1 MPIFVPDIQNVHN
14 MQQITQLTDFL
25 PTTKKELELRGW
37 DEVDIILFSGD
48 AYVDHPSFGSAV
60 IGRMLEAEGLRVAL
74 IPQPNWQDDLRD
86 FRKLGSPRLFF
97 AVTAGNMDSMVNH
110 YTANKR
116 LRSDDAYS
124 PDGRAHMRPD
134 YATITYCNILKKLYP
149 DVPIVIG
156 GIEASLRRVTHYDY
170 WSDKLMPSILV
181 DSKADFL
188 VYGMGEKPLRELI
201 RQLREGKKIG
211 EITDIPQT
219 SYIATEI
226 PEVENLQTIE
236 LVSHEECLKD
246 KKKYASNFRYVEE
259 ESNRMQGA
267 RLVQKVGRKHIIIDP
282 MYPPWSPEEVDA
294 TYRLPFTRLPHPKY
308 KGKTIPAYEMIKFSV
323 NLHRGCFGGCAFC
336 TISAHQGK
344 FIVSRSKQS
353 ILDEVRQITK
363 QPDFKGNLSDLGG
376 PSANMY
382 AMQGR
387 DLSICVKCK
396 RPSCI
401 HPAVC
406 PNLNINHSALTD
418 IYRSVDKIP
427 GVRHSYIGSG
437 IRYDMLTAQ
446 SRDAETSRSQQEYL
460 RELITKHVSGRLKV
474 APEHTSERVLKLMR
488 KQSFQDFRK
497 FKELYDRINSEA
509 GLNQQLIPYFIS
521 SHPACHKED
530 MADLAAQTKDLNF
543 HLEQVQDFTPT
554 PMTLATEIYYSGYN
568 PYTLEPV
575 FTAKTKEEK
584 LEQRK
589 FFFWYKKEYRQQIMR
604 DLQKMNRPD
613 LIRKLFGK

>member
-1 MPIFVPDIQNVHN
+1 MTIFVSENQILHH
-14 MQQITQLTDFL
+14 MQKIPQLTDFL

-37 DEVDIILFSGD
+37 EEVDVILFSGD

-86 FRKLGSPRLFF
+86 FRKLGRPRMFF
-97 AVTAGNMDSMVNH
+97 AVSAGNMDSMVNH

-188 VYGMGEKPLRELI
+188 VYGMGEKPLREML
-201 RQLREGKKIG
+201 RQLKEGKKFG
-211 EITDIPQT
+211 EITDISQT
-219 SYIATEI
+219 SFLTTKIPTAEI
-226 PEVENLQTIE
+226 VNTIE
-236 LVSHEECLKD
+236 LISHEECIKD

-259 ESNRMQGA
+259 ESNRMRGA
-267 RLVQKVGRKHIIIDP
+267 RLVQKVGNKYVIINP
-282 MYPPWSPEEVDA
+282 MYSPWKSEEVDA

-308 KGKTIPAYEMIKFSV
+308 KGKIIPAYEMIKFSV

-353 ILDEVRQITK
+353 ILDEVEQIVQ

-382 AMQGR
+382 SMHGV
-387 DLSICVKCK
+387 DLSVCEKCK

-401 HPAVC
+401 HPKVC
-406 PNLNINHSALTD
+406 PNLNINHSALTE

-427 GVRHSYIGSG
+427 GIHHSYIGSG

-446 SRDAETSRSQQEYL
+446 SRDAETSKSQQEYL
-460 RELITKHVSGRLKV
+460 HELITKHVSGRLKV
-474 APEHTSERVLKLMR
+474 APEHSSDRVLSLMR

-497 FKELYDRINSEA
+497 FKELFDRINREA

-521 SHPACHKED
+521 SHPACHNED
-530 MADLAAQTKDLNF
+530 MAELAVQTKDLNF
-543 HLEQVQDFTPT
+543 KLEQIQDFTPT

-575 FTAKTKEEK
+575 FTAKTKDEK

-613 LIRKLFGK
+613 LIRKLFG